1 MANYVVEVHVCQW
14 YASIHSAWPKW
25 DISSCIQWV
34 MWSWNKELKRLLEL
48 WVFTWAGKGEFAEES
63 SVKGK
68 DVRNMNEGWPT
79 GEKNVLSWVVL
90 CFGAKQGRT
99 SWELRWLI
107 LPCLSSSVL
116 PVMLSG
122 QWAEAIVTTLANIW
136 WTQSHQNHLPNA
148 WLSHR
153 ASNAWQLWK
162 SCCSHS
168 NCFVLINSGSCYC
181 DSPLCSMAQRRHGT
195 AKCSSA
201 GRHIVESMAAEEGWE
216 RRVEVEA
223 PELHLGPRQHRHTQK
238 TPQKASHFQWGRC
251 MSLVMFECPCS
262 RRSSG
267 KASCRKEN
275 VLEAS
280 GGHFWKRFK

>member
-1 MANYVVEVHVCQW
+1 M
-14 YASIHSAWPKW
+14 
-25 DISSCIQWV
+25 
-34 MWSWNKELKRLLEL
+34 
-48 WVFTWAGKGEFAEES
+48 T
-63 SVKGK
+63 
-68 DVRNMNEGWPT
+68 
-79 GEKNVLSWVVL
+79 
-90 CFGAKQGRT
+90 
-99 SWELRWLI
+99 LI

-201 GRHIVESMAAEEGWE
+201 GRHIVESMAAEEVWE
-216 RRVEVEA
+216 RRVEVETLQSFILGPGSTHIPRKHPRKHPTSSEVDACPWWCLSAHA
-223 PELHLGPRQHRHTQK
+223 PEGHQGKLLVGKKMCWRLQGGIFGKDLNSVTTEILHVSSLLILVSPGVWQHL
-238 TPQKASHFQWGRC
+238 F
-251 MSLVMFECPCS
+251 SLQ
-262 RRSSG
+262 SSG
-267 KASCRKEN
+267 
-275 VLEAS
+275 S
-280 GGHFWKRFK
+280 GYTCPSEDNNQGIIW